1 MRKTISLIMI
11 LSLGVS
17 LIFSGVK
24 SASDKVVKLPTKK
37 AFKMEPMNGF
47 QNSNVSGHGPQHV
60 DNNRDSYE
68 FVQVDESKNGY
79 GMIVSPTKPLYL
91 NPEAGLFFVYRQ
103 WAGDDGTSG
112 QIGASLCVDCA
123 DPDDFSGASWTTYTN
138 VNGAYDIGR
147 YPCLLY
153 TSPSPRD

>member
-47 QNSNVSGHGPQHV
+47 QSSSVSGHGPQHV
-60 DNNRDSYE
+60 DNDRNGYT
-68 FVQVDESKNGY
+68 FVQVDESTNGY

-91 NPEAGLFFVYRQ
+91 NPDAGLFFVYRQ
-103 WAGDDGTSG
+103 WAGDGGTSG
-112 QIGASLCVDCA
+112 QIGAS
-123 DPDDFSGASWTTYTN
+123 
-138 VNGAYDIGR
+138 
-147 YPCLLY
+147 
-153 TSPSPRD
+153 